1 MDKRKPVIAII
12 AVIVAALFLTW
23 FFNIENNSLELTTF
37 ELHFKKLPGKFENY
51 RVVQI
56 TDLHNKEFGSH
67 QRDLVAMVKS
77 ARPDLIVVTGDLID
91 RKRYGK
97 GPSLSLLSK
106 INKVAP
112 VYFVTGN
119 HEWWSGRFDE
129 LSRDIKKAG
138 VTILQ
143 NRHVAI
149 TRGGQRLYL
158 VGIDDIA
165 KKYDIDYDDPLSEDR
180 LVDSELTEAMA
191 GVSSNDFKIL
201 LAHRPERFPVYALH
215 GADLVFSG
223 HAHGGQVRPP
233 FSGALFAPDQGL
245 FPKYSDGV
253 YRQASSTMVLSRGL
267 GVSTVPFRLFCP
279 PEVILVV
286 LKK

>member
-1 MDKRKPVIAII
+1 MNKRKLVIAII
-12 AVIVAALFLTW
+12 AVIVMVPFLAW
-23 FFNIENNSLELTTF
+23 FFNVENNSLELVTF
-37 ELHFKKLPGKFENY
+37 ELHFKKLPDKFGNY
-51 RVVQI
+51 RIVQI
-56 TDLHNKEFGSH
+56 TDLHNKEFGPN

-97 GPSLSLLSK
+97 GPSLSLLTQLK
-106 INKVAP
+106 RLAP

-129 LSRDIKKAG
+129 LSQDIKNAG

-143 NRHVAI
+143 NRHVEI
-149 TRGGQRLYL
+149 TRGGESLYL

-165 KKYDIDYDDPLSEDR
+165 KQYGINHDDPFAEDHFIGG
-180 LVDSELTEAMA
+180 ELNEAMA
-191 GVSSNDFKIL
+191 GLSSNDFKIL

-215 GADLVFSG
+215 GVDLVFAG

-233 FSGALFAPDQGL
+233 FSGAIVTPDQGF
-245 FPKYSDGV
+245 FPNYSDGV

-267 GVSTVPFRLFCP
+267 GVSTIPFRLFCL
-279 PEVILVV
+279 PEVIVVV